1 MLSSRHFYHR
11 IIRKIVVGFGTMF
24 NDLKL
29 YRYTKDGQTEI
40 ERITVPLS
48 YANKEKFYVR
58 ITQDPGLDR
67 SVQIQLPR
75 MSFEMTAIN
84 YDPLRKITNFNPQF
98 SPGKDGNSITTI
110 TSTPYNFSFDLVL
123 YVRNVEDGT
132 QLIEQILPYF
142 APDHT
147 ISMNLTGIQGDK
159 VDVPIVLEGLSYDIA
174 ATGSAEETRVMTWTL
189 TFTVQGWLYGFINDS
204 VKVIRKSVA
213 NTFDSEVLQ
222 SGAKVLNLTS
232 GFGDYKIGELVYVGR
247 NLSSANA
254 SGFVSSWNNVAN
266 QIYVTDISGTFTT
279 NNKLV
284 GAISNSSFTIQSF
297 DSVIDNQLVNL
308 SILPSPITANA
319 NTAFGFDEQ
328 IEIFPNIT

>member
-67 SVQIQLPR
+67 SMRIQLPR

-174 ATGSAEETRVMTWTL
+174 ATGSPEETRVMTWTL

-266 QIYVTDISGTFTT
+266 QI
-279 NNKLV
+279 
-284 GAISNSSFTIQSF
+284 
-297 DSVIDNQLVNL
+297 
-308 SILPSPITANA
+308 
-319 NTAFGFDEQ
+319 
-328 IEIFPNIT
+328 